1 MSRILEKYYY
11 ICDIKNKYMSEEIK
25 QTPIYLPE
33 SKKEKVKK
41 AAKSSR
47 LSFTQW
53 VEQAIDFK
61 LKKEV
66 KNG

>member
-1 MSRILEKYYY
+1 ML
-11 ICDIKNKYMSEEIK
+11 NNLYMSETLEEIK

-41 AAKSSR
+41 LAKKSR

-53 VEQAIDFK
+53 VEQAIDVK
-61 LKKEV
+61 IKKEEV
-66 KNG
+66 K